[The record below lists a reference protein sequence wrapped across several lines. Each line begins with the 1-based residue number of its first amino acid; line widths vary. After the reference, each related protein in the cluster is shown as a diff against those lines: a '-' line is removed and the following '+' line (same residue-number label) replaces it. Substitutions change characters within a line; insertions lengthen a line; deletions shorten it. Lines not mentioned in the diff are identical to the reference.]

1 MTKQLNSST
10 IKQLDMKTDPIIY
23 RASGTQETVAPK
35 NKKYFTLQ
43 ELQGFVGGYI
53 EMVFLNDTRIMVV
66 NEEGKLDELPINVRA
81 TEIIRQAGILDT
93 IVGDALVCSSKLI
106 K

>member
-1 MTKQLNSST
+1 
-10 IKQLDMKTDPIIY
+10 MKTDPILY
-23 RASGTQETVAPK
+23 RANGTQETVAPK

-43 ELQGFVGGYI
+43 ELQAFVGGYI
-53 EMVFLNDTRIMVV
+53 KMVFLTDSQIMVV
-66 NEEGKLDELPINVRA
+66 NEEGKLDELPLNVRA
-81 TEIIRQAGILDT
+81 TEIVRARGIEDS